1 MQKTLFLWTSTL
13 IKKILVGK
21 DPAYNVNIVRLG
33 PGGDAKN
40 ISNLLFISN
49 HLFISDEIINEIIT
63 DTNDSVSDFCECVRD
78 ILPGNILIVQ
88 LQIRSI

>member
-21 DPAYNVNIVRLG
+21 DPAYNVNIVRDG

-40 ISNLLFISN
+40 ISNLLFNSN

-63 DTNDSVSDFCECVRD
+63 DTNNSVSDFCECVRD